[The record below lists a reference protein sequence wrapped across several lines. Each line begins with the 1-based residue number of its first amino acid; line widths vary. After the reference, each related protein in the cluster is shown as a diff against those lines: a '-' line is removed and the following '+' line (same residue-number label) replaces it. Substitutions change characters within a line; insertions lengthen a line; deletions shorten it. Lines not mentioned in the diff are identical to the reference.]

1 MFEKVS
7 TKEIKKIKERLEAE
21 LEDKSL
27 PLRRKAEVESLIM
40 HLSFWLEWRDYR
52 DRTHYREVIQSHKID
67 SGYSERVIK

>member
-27 PLRRKAEVESLIM
+27 PLQSES
-40 HLSFWLEWRDYR
+40 
-52 DRTHYREVIQSHKID
+52 
-67 SGYSERVIK
+67 